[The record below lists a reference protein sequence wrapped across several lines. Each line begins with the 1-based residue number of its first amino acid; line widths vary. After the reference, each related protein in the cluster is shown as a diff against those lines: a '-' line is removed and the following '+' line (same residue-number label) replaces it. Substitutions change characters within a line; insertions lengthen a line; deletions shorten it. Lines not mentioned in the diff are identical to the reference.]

1 MDEMLLKAPELI
13 DGMIEIAYQR
23 RWLQTTLATIRF
35 QQCVVQALWTNDSP
49 LLQLPHIDEETAR
62 QLARGARQN
71 RCLADYLRVPD
82 SDKKGVSG
90 LSEEQRGDLLR
101 ACELFP
107 HLALST
113 RLFVEEEEDGLLDEG
128 ESPQDIPADAIRG
141 DQILENDLVTL
152 RVTLTRENVP
162 EGGEASPVHAPLFPS
177 PIKEGWWLVLTDM
190 PRDDPKREAEATI
203 HAIERISDQSRVVQH
218 DLRFM
223 APPQAG
229 RYSLLL
235 RVVSDCY
242 MGVDDEAEISFD
254 VRPASELPAYKPHPE
269 DVELDNEPT
278 LFEQVMTA
286 DAEDSSD
293 DEEEEDE
300 GTPALTGADLKRS
313 AVRAMTSPVQMD
325 DDSEDDD

>member
-1 MDEMLLKAPELI
+1 MLLKAPELI

-35 QQCVVQALWTNDSP
+35 QQCVTQALWTNDSP
-49 LLQLPHIDEETAR
+49 LLQLPHMDEDTAR
-62 QLARGARQN
+62 QLAKGGRQS

-82 SDKKGVSG
+82 KDKKGLSA
-90 LSEEQRGDLLR
+90 LSEEQRTDLLR
-101 ACELFP
+101 ACALFP
-107 HLALST
+107 HLGIST
-113 RLFVEEEEDGLLDEG
+113 KLFVEEDEDGLLDEG
-128 ESPQDIPADAIRG
+128 EERPEIPEDAIRG

-152 RVTLTRENVP
+152 RVTLTRENVA
-162 EGGEASPVHAPLFPS
+162 EGEDAPPVHAPLFPS
-177 PIKEGWWLVLTDM
+177 TIKEGWWLILTDM
-190 PRDDPKREAEATI
+190 PKDDPKREAEATI
-203 HAIERISDQSRVVQH
+203 HAIERVGEQRRVVQH

-242 MGVDDEAEISFD
+242 MGVDEEAEITFD
-254 VRPASELPAYKPHPE
+254 VRPAAELPAYKPHPE

-278 LFEQVMTA
+278 LFEQVMTGE
-286 DAEDSSD
+286 AEDSS

-300 GTPALTGADLKRS
+300 NAPAVTEADLKRS

-325 DDSEDDD
+325 EDSEDDD